1 MIYLVKIDLN
11 LKRQVLEMIL
21 DGEKLATC
29 FQCGM
34 CNDVC
39 PVSQRWG
46 SRYNPRDL
54 VLFSSLGYTEALV
67 TAVKRDPFIL
77 WGCTGC
83 DTCDE
88 YCPAE
93 IPITEIINLLKNAVV
108 PMGITPEFFPSS
120 SQTIMENGVAIPM
133 MAAIEKRRDQLGL
146 EKAPNAPKEEV
157 EKLLKAVGLP
167 EILEKAKGGSA

>member
-1 MIYLVKIDLN
+1 MVKINLN

-21 DGEKLATC
+21 GGEKLATC
-29 FQCGM
+29 FQCGK

-54 VLFSSLGYTEALV
+54 VLFSSLGYEEALI

-77 WGCTGC
+77 WGCTSC

-88 YCPAE
+88 MCPAE

-108 PMGITPEFFPSS
+108 PLGITPEFFPQSA
-120 SQTIMENGVAIPM
+120 QAIMEHGVSIPLM
-133 MAAIEKRRDQLGL
+133 SAIEKRRTGLGL
-146 EKAPNAPKEEV
+146 EAPPKAPKEEV
-157 EKLLKAVGLP
+157 EKLMKATGMD
-167 EILEKAKGGSA
+167 EILEKAKGGMS